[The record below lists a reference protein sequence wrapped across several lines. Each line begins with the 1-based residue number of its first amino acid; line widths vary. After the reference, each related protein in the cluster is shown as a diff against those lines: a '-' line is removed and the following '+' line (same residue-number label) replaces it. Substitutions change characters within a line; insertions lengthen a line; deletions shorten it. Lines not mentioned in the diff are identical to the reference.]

1 MIKLFTHRDDPDGLG
16 SVVLTKLITED
27 VDFTLCKDVHELDRF
42 LEDFINSKE
51 FQNYSQIFVTDLC
64 PSDSVLQR
72 IDQDSSLSSKFQV
85 FDHHQTSID
94 GMTKKYS
101 FVTAYVK
108 KDNIPCCGT
117 SLYYDYL
124 VQRTKEELLKKKIVM
139 QFVEKTRLH
148 DTWEWKR
155 LNDKSSFYLQTLF
168 QFLGSYGYY
177 YHFLRKL
184 QSEESMK
191 YTEEEQKWI
200 KLQEFE
206 NARQIKEFATRIFV
220 DSYQN
225 HSVGMV
231 FGSYAVRNDLAEYL
245 KQERPDLD
253 ILMLFAIDHQSVSFR
268 SLKENVEVRS
278 LAEKYPGGGGHEKAA
293 SCPLS
298 SLELLL
304 LERVLK

>member
-124 VQRTKEELLKKKIVM
+124 VQRTKEELLKKIETFENNKPES
-139 QFVEKTRLH
+139 EKNL
-148 DTWEWKR
+148 DNEDDS
-155 LNDKSSFYLQTLF
+155 DKELENN
-168 QFLGSYGYY
+168 
-177 YHFLRKL
+177 
-184 QSEESMK
+184 SENKEDG
-191 YTEEEQKWI
+191 EEEKEI
-200 KLQEFE
+200 K
-206 NARQIKEFATRIFV
+206 NK
-220 DSYQN
+220 
-225 HSVGMV
+225 
-231 FGSYAVRNDLAEYL
+231 
-245 KQERPDLD
+245 K
-253 ILMLFAIDHQSVSFR
+253 
-268 SLKENVEVRS
+268 
-278 LAEKYPGGGGHEKAA
+278 GGKKDE
-293 SCPLS
+293 
-298 SLELLL
+298 
-304 LERVLK
+304 